1 VGHKSFVRKGG
12 SDEPGGRSS
21 FKGQTRPNNKAHES
35 NTKVDALLYCKGKTV
50 SELRFMGHTLSDK
63 RQATSDKRQA
73 TSDKRQATSDKRQAP
88 RKRLATPS

>member
-63 RQATSDKRQA
+63 RQAPRLDCQRGGDVS
-73 TSDKRQATSDKRQAP
+73 